1 MNSLVLKDY
10 NYSEALYNYKCVLAD
25 AEENL
30 LGFALQSYGDEES
43 AAYLLL
49 SWNGEKF
56 ETLLSQNLTDQ
67 AGKQDASKV
76 QTLLRTGESMLE
88 ICFILSV
95 QKQSRLMTEHRN
107 IV

>member
-1 MNSLVLKDY
+1 MDLH
-10 NYSEALYNYKCVLAD
+10 
-25 AEENL
+25 
-30 LGFALQSYGDEES
+30 FHPYGDEES

-56 ETLLSQNLTDQ
+56 ETLLQCAESDHSPESRMHQ
-67 AGKQDASKV
+67 KV

>member
-67 AGKQDASKV
+67 AG
-76 QTLLRTGESMLE
+76 
-88 ICFILSV
+88 
-95 QKQSRLMTEHRN
+95 SRMHQRCRHFCVPGNLCWRYVLYCQYRN
-107 IV
+107 NHVL